1 MDDDD
6 FGADAD
12 FLAALAA
19 AEVARPAKPLQQQQ
33 QTQTQPQAQ
42 PLPQS
47 RADQQPVVAHRPTP
61 PARIQQPTPQR
72 IERPVAVA
80 AAGPRIV
87 QPTPQVLPAPPPGSA
102 AGARTGAGRPV
113 VPSSGSSIL
122 VSPRQ
127 KNNPVLAQLRTVAWE
142 YSDIVADY
150 GLGTTTC
157 ALFLSL
163 KYHRLHPEYIY
174 ARIQGLQGRYQL
186 RVLLTLVD
194 IDNHE
199 EPLRELAKTSLVNQ
213 TTLLLC
219 WSAAE
224 AARYLELY
232 KAFEHATGFTAI
244 RGQQAA
250 GYAERLVQFATVPRA
265 INKADAVALVSA
277 FGSVRRA
284 VLAEPEQLALVSGW
298 GEKKVQGWRRAVE
311 APFRVQKTKARRA
324 PRAPKGKDTGTG
336 TGTNAVAATAET
348 QSDGVPNTLE
358 ADVPRAPAEQLSDG
372 VAAALARLRDV
383 QKG

>member
-1 MDDDD
+1 M
-6 FGADAD
+6 A
-12 FLAALAA
+12 
-19 AEVARPAKPLQQQQ
+19 
-33 QTQTQPQAQ
+33 
-42 PLPQS
+42 S
-47 RADQQPVVAHRPTP
+47 
-61 PARIQQPTPQR
+61 
-72 IERPVAVA
+72 
-80 AAGPRIV
+80 AGPRIV
-87 QPTPQVLPAPPPGSA
+87 QPTPQALPGPPG
-102 AGARTGAGRPV
+102 TGRPERAS
-113 VPSSGSSIL
+113 VPSTGSSIL

-127 KNNPVLAQLRTVAWE
+127 KNNPVLSQLRSVAWE

-174 ARIQGLQGRYQL
+174 ARIQGLQGKYQL

-199 EPLRELAKTSLVNQ
+199 DPLRELAKTSLVNQ
-213 TTLLLC
+213 VTLVLC

-232 KAFEHATGFTAI
+232 KASEHATGFAAI

-250 GYAERLVQFATVPRA
+250 GYVERLVQFATVPRA
-265 INKADAVALVSA
+265 INKTDAVALVSA

-284 VLAEPEQLALVSGW
+284 VLAETEQLALVSGW

-311 APFRVQKTKARRA
+311 APFRVQKAKRRRGKAQAQGQAQTQATQAQTKGVQTEAQTPNQA
-324 PRAPKGKDTGTG
+324 QTTQ
-336 TGTNAVAATAET
+336 TET
-348 QSDGVPNTLE
+348 QTE
-358 ADVPRAPAEQLSDG
+358 AQAQTIQTTQTQTQAQTQAEPDELSDG
-372 VAAALARLRDV
+372 VAAALAKLR
-383 QKG
+383 QNG